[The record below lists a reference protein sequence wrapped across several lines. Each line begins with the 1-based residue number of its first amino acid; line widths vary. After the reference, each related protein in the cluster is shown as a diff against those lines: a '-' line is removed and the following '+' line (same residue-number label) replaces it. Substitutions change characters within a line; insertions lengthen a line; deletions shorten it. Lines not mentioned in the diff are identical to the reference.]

1 GGMGTYRAV
10 ADEPVADQSSP
21 VPVVLVAEDEEGVRA
36 MLGIALRAAGFDSIL
51 CADGEDALGRLE
63 DGLLPDLVLMDV
75 RMPRMGGVE
84 LARRIREDRRWD
96 LIPLVAMSAYSDD
109 LQEHEIKAAGA
120 DAFLPKPFTIAD
132 LRSMLWSLL
141 PRDRR
146 PS

>member
-1 GGMGTYRAV
+1 MATYR
-10 ADEPVADQSSP
+10 PVADQSSP
-21 VPVVLVAEDEEGVRA
+21 APVVLVAEDEEGVRA

-51 CADGEDALGRLE
+51 CVDGEDALARLE

-120 DAFLPKPFTIAD
+120 DAFLPKPFTISD
-132 LRSMLWSLL
+132 LRSMLSSLL

>member
-1 GGMGTYRAV
+1 
-10 ADEPVADQSSP
+10 
-21 VPVVLVAEDEEGVRA
+21 

-51 CADGEDALGRLE
+51 CSDGEEALRQLE
-63 DGLLPDLVLMDV
+63 GGVEPDILLMDV

-84 LARRIREDRRWD
+84 LARRVRQEARWD

-132 LRSMLWSLL
+132 LRSMLSSLL

-146 PS
+146 PSP

>member
-1 GGMGTYRAV
+1 MTTYRFV
-10 ADEPVADQSSP
+10 ADETTTAPL
-21 VPVVLVAEDEEGVRA
+21 VLVAEDEEGVRA
-36 MLGIALRAAGFDSIL
+36 MLGIALRAAGFESIL
-51 CADGEDALGRLE
+51 CSDGEEALKQLQ
-63 DGLLPDLVLMDV
+63 DGLEPDIVLMDV

-84 LARRIREDRRWD
+84 LARRVRLEDRWD
-96 LIPLVAMSAYSDD
+96 LIPLVAMSAYGDD

-132 LRSMLWSLL
+132 LRSMLYSLL

>member
-1 GGMGTYRAV
+1 MGMATYR
-10 ADEPVADQSSP
+10 PVADQSSP
-21 VPVVLVAEDEEGVRA
+21 APVVLVAEDEEGVRA

-51 CADGEDALGRLE
+51 CVDGEDALARLE

-120 DAFLPKPFTIAD
+120 DAFLPKPFTISD
-132 LRSMLWSLL
+132 LRSMLSSLL

>member
-1 GGMGTYRAV
+1 MTTYRFV
-10 ADEPVADQSSP
+10 ADETTTAPL
-21 VPVVLVAEDEEGVRA
+21 VLVAEDEEGVRA
-36 MLGIALRAAGFDSIL
+36 MLGIALRAAGFESIL
-51 CADGEDALGRLE
+51 CSDGEEALKQLQ
-63 DGLLPDLVLMDV
+63 DGLEPDIVLMDV

-84 LARRIREDRRWD
+84 LARRVRLEDRWD

-109 LQEHEIKAAGA
+109 LQEHELKAAGA

-132 LRSMLWSLL
+132 LRSMLYSLL

>member
-1 GGMGTYRAV
+1 LEGG
-10 ADEPVADQSSP
+10 
-21 VPVVLVAEDEEGVRA
+21 
-36 MLGIALRAAGFDSIL
+36 
-51 CADGEDALGRLE
+51 LE
-63 DGLLPDLVLMDV
+63 PDLVLMDI

-84 LARRIREDRRWD
+84 LARVVREQQRWD
-96 LIPLVAMSAYSDD
+96 LIPLIAMSAYSDD

-146 PS
+146 PANQ

>member
-1 GGMGTYRAV
+1 MTTYRFV
-10 ADEPVADQSSP
+10 ADETTTAPL
-21 VPVVLVAEDEEGVRA
+21 VLVAEDEEGVRA
-36 MLGIALRAAGFDSIL
+36 MLGIALRAAGFESIL
-51 CADGEDALGRLE
+51 CSDGEEALKQLQ
-63 DGLLPDLVLMDV
+63 DGLEPDIVLMDV

-84 LARRIREDRRWD
+84 LARRVRLEDRWD

-132 LRSMLWSLL
+132 LRSMLYSLL

>member
-1 GGMGTYRAV
+1 MTTYR
-10 ADEPVADQSSP
+10 PVADDSSP
-21 VPVVLVAEDEEGVRA
+21 VLPLVLVAEDEEGVRA

-51 CADGEDALGRLE
+51 CPDGEDALEQLE
-63 DGLLPDLVLMDV
+63 GGLLPDLVLMDV

-84 LARRIREDRRWD
+84 LARRVRQEQRWD
-96 LIPLVAMSAYSDD
+96 LIPLIAMSAYSDD

-132 LRSMLWSLL
+132 LKAMLSSLL

-146 PS
+146 PT

>member
-1 GGMGTYRAV
+1 L
-10 ADEPVADQSSP
+10 
-21 VPVVLVAEDEEGVRA
+21 VLVAEDEEGVRA
-36 MLGIALRAAGFDSIL
+36 MLGIALRAAGFESIL
-51 CADGEDALGRLE
+51 CSDGEEALKQLQ
-63 DGLLPDLVLMDV
+63 DGLEPDIVLMDV

-84 LARRIREDRRWD
+84 LARRVRLEDRWD

-132 LRSMLWSLL
+132 LRSMLYSLL

>member
-1 GGMGTYRAV
+1 
-10 ADEPVADQSSP
+10 
-21 VPVVLVAEDEEGVRA
+21 
-36 MLGIALRAAGFDSIL
+36 MLGIALRAAGFEPLL
-51 CADGEDALGRLE
+51 CSDGREALEQLE
-63 DGLLPDLVLMDV
+63 AGLEPDLVLMDI

-84 LARRIREDRRWD
+84 LARLVREQKRWD

-132 LRSMLWSLL
+132 LRSMLSSLL

-146 PS
+146 PQT

>member
-1 GGMGTYRAV
+1 L
-10 ADEPVADQSSP
+10 
-21 VPVVLVAEDEEGVRA
+21 VLVAEDEEGVRA

-51 CADGEDALGRLE
+51 CSDGEEALRQLE
-63 DGLLPDLVLMDV
+63 GGVEPDILLMDV

-84 LARRIREDRRWD
+84 LARRVRQEARWD

-132 LRSMLWSLL
+132 LRSMLSSLL

-146 PS
+146 PSP

>member
-1 GGMGTYRAV
+1 L
-10 ADEPVADQSSP
+10 
-21 VPVVLVAEDEEGVRA
+21 VLVAEDEEGVRA
-36 MLGIALRAAGFDSIL
+36 MLGIALRAAGFEPLL
-51 CADGEDALGRLE
+51 CADGREALDQLE
-63 DGLLPDLVLMDV
+63 GGLEPDLVLMDI

-84 LARRIREDRRWD
+84 LARVVREQQRWD
-96 LIPLVAMSAYSDD
+96 LIPLIAMSAYSDD

-146 PS
+146 PANQ

>member
-1 GGMGTYRAV
+1 M
-10 ADEPVADQSSP
+10 ADETTTAPL
-21 VPVVLVAEDEEGVRA
+21 VLVAEDEEGVRA
-36 MLGIALRAAGFDSIL
+36 MLGIALRAAGFESIL
-51 CADGEDALGRLE
+51 CSDGEEALKQLQ
-63 DGLLPDLVLMDV
+63 DGLEPDIVLMDV

-84 LARRIREDRRWD
+84 LARRVRLEDRWD

-132 LRSMLWSLL
+132 LRSMLYSLL